1 MTKETLASL
10 EIELDTLKKELNT
23 DYKVTTTFSV
33 WLRNRLISAG
43 LELVLSYRK
52 KSKIASYY
60 RQFSTNI
67 NGGVCPFYT

>member
-33 WLRNRLISAG
+33 WLRNRYSWIRTGSQL
-43 LELVLSYRK
+43 
-52 KSKIASYY
+52 
-60 RQFSTNI
+60 
-67 NGGVCPFYT
+67 